1 MFFNKIHLVDW
12 AEFTNFASV
21 NKTETVIGLSPHL
34 NHTNLHVMDKEN
46 KKPIVYAK
54 DYSDQLYAVIEHV
67 NKKANL

>member
-1 MFFNKIHLVDW
+1 
-12 AEFTNFASV
+12 
-21 NKTETVIGLSPHL
+21 
-34 NHTNLHVMDKEN
+34 MDKEN

>member
-34 NHTNLHVMDKEN
+34 NHIKLHVMDKEN
-46 KKPIVYAK
+46 KKPIVYDGK
-54 DYSDQLYAVIEHV
+54 PLNVKEC
-67 NKKANL
+67 KTL